1 MKEFKKL
8 GFSDSFMFNKV
19 MEDPEL
25 CRRVLE
31 TLLQTKLSELTMPL
45 NEKEVKA
52 TKDGKAIRLDVYT
65 RESANG
71 TIYDTEMQNLNR
83 KSVGAHGLPRRSRYY
98 QAMIDINNL
107 RSGESY
113 QNLTDSNVVFI
124 CTFDPFGLGN
134 YKYTFR
140 EYCEEKVGLLLD
152 SGTSKYFFNTTA
164 TEEGIPQGIMNL
176 YKYINTGEPSDEL
189 TGDIAAMVEKK
200 KDDFE
205 LSVRYLRE
213 YFGRMDAKEEERMD
227 NLVRMLSNGGTPDM
241 LKTYLNATAEE
252 IAEAQRLLS
261 SGQTFSD

>member
-1 MKEFKKL
+1 
-8 GFSDSFMFNKV
+8 
-19 MEDPEL
+19 
-25 CRRVLE
+25 
-31 TLLQTKLSELTMPL
+31 
-45 NEKEVKA
+45 
-52 TKDGKAIRLDVYT
+52 
-65 RESANG
+65 
-71 TIYDTEMQNLNR
+71 
-83 KSVGAHGLPRRSRYY
+83 
-98 QAMIDINNL
+98 
-107 RSGESY
+107 
-113 QNLTDSNVVFI
+113 
-124 CTFDPFGLGN
+124 
-134 YKYTFR
+134 
-140 EYCEEKVGLLLD
+140 
-152 SGTSKYFFNTTA
+152 
-164 TEEGIPQGIMNL
+164 MNL